1 MVTGGS
7 RIRRHAW
14 VSGRVQGV
22 NFRNAAKQVADQ
34 LRVTGWVRNLEDG
47 RVEAVFEG
55 DRDAVHQMLTWCTR
69 GPPAARVE
77 KVDVSNEAATGE
89 FLQFKVLR

>member
-1 MVTGGS
+1 MVTGTS
-7 RIRRHAW
+7 QVRRRAW

-47 RVEAVFEG
+47 RVEAVLEG
-55 DRDAVHQMLTWCTR
+55 PREAVQQMITWCTR

-77 KVDVSNEAATGE
+77 KVDVASEPATGE